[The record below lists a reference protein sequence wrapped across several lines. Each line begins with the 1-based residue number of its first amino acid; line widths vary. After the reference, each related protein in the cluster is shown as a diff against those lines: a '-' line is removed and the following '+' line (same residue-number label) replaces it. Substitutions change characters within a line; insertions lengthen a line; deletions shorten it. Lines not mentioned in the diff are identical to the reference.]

1 MNNVKHLEHE
11 TMRHRGQ
18 TYHIFIE
25 RQKNGMINI
34 VADLLSHR
42 FRRSYLYYTEAE
54 ALKIF
59 KRDAKSELN
68 SSTYQRGVTQ
78 STLTI
83 NNATS

>member
-1 MNNVKHLEHE
+1 MKTA

-18 TYHIFIE
+18 TYEITIDRNREGYIIFS
-25 RQKNGMINI
+25 
-34 VADLLSHR
+34 ADLLIYR
-42 FRRSYLYYTEAE
+42 FTQWYLYYTEAE

-68 SSTYQRGVTQ
+68 TSTYQRVVTQ